1 VTVSASD
8 MPTVRIL
15 GTHGVP
21 ANYGGFETAAEN
33 IARYLVAHGWRVIVY
48 CQTDHDGPTYEDA
61 WNGIE
66 RVNISVPNLG
76 WLGTAKFD
84 LLSILHAVKHRDVCL
99 TFGYNTGAFNILQR
113 LHHVPNVINMD
124 GIEWSRRRWGLFRQA
139 ILYVNERFAALL
151 GNELIADHPELNTYL
166 RTRAPARK
174 ITTITYGA
182 HRVEDAPAGRV
193 LELGLKPGQY
203 LTLIARPIPENSI
216 LELVS
221 GFSAKRRGVRLAV
234 LGSYDGSTDPYQRSV
249 VHAASDEVVF
259 LGAIYDPAT
268 VQALR
273 YHAIGYLH
281 GHTVGGT
288 NPSLVEALAAGNP
301 VIAHDN
307 KYNTWVADNAGIY
320 FRTAADVEI
329 RIDELLA
336 DSELAR
342 KLSHN
347 AVARY
352 NSEFAWDRV
361 AGQYEVLLRKA
372 SLYYGRGERYGDA
385 NGGTPWSTLE

>member
-1 VTVSASD
+1 MPDLAGD
-8 MPTVRIL
+8 PPTVRIL

-33 IARYLVAHGWRVIVY
+33 VARYLADHGWRAIVY
-48 CQTDHDGPTYEDA
+48 CQTDHEGPIYEDV

-66 RVNISVPNLG
+66 RVNISVPSLG

-84 LLSILHAVKHRDVCL
+84 WLSIRHAVKHRDTCL
-99 TFGYNTGAFNILQR
+99 TFGYNTGIFNVLQR
-113 LHHVPNVINMD
+113 LYRVPNVINMD
-124 GIEWSRRRWGLFRQA
+124 GIEWSRRRWGFLRQA
-139 ILYVNERFAALL
+139 ILYVNERFAALF

-182 HRVEDAPAGRV
+182 HRVEDAPTAPV
-193 LELGLKPGQY
+193 EALGLEPKQY

-216 LELVS
+216 LELVE
-221 GFSAKRRGVRLAV
+221 GFSAKMRGIQLAV
-234 LGSYDGSTDPYQRSV
+234 LGAYDCDADSYHREVRD
-249 VHAASDEVVF
+249 AASEEVVF

-273 YHAIGYLH
+273 YHSLGYLH
-281 GHTVGGT
+281 GHSVGGT

-307 KYNTWVADNAGIY
+307 KYNTWVADNAALY
-320 FRTAADVEI
+320 FSTPADAEEC
-329 RIDELLA
+329 IDELL
-336 DSELAR
+336 D
-342 KLSHN
+342 
-347 AVARY
+347 
-352 NSEFAWDRV
+352 
-361 AGQYEVLLRKA
+361 
-372 SLYYGRGERYGDA
+372 DA
-385 NGGTPWSTLE
+385 E